1 MGGRSAP
8 RAARELMPSLVPLA
22 EIREAA
28 DRIQGVAA
36 RTPLVEVEVALA
48 VAPPA
53 AVAPPL
59 ASAPP
64 VAGTRPAAVAP
75 PVTGTPQPAAGDPAG
90 RAGRLLLK
98 CENLQRAG
106 AFKLRGAC
114 NFIVQVPA
122 QRRARGLITYS
133 SGNHAQAVALAAR
146 TLGAPAVVVMP
157 ETAPAVK
164 VAGAR
169 ALGAEILFEGTTS
182 VERRVRAEAEAER
195 RGLTM
200 VPPFDHPR
208 IIAGQGTVGLEIL
221 EDCPAPAAVYVPI
234 GGGGLVAGVAA
245 AIKALRPAT
254 RVVGVEPVGADAMAR
269 SLQAGAPVTLD
280 RAESIADGLLPVRP
294 GDLTFAHAAALVDE
308 IVTVGDEEIAAAVRW
323 LAERAKLVAEPSGA
337 ASVAAALRGADPA
350 SRGAQAADRS
360 ERAVD
365 APTIAVVSGGNIA
378 PAALADLLHA
388 PGT

>member
-1 MGGRSAP
+1 MGGPPDRW
-8 RAARELMPSLVPLA
+8 AAQAFMTPLIPLA
-22 EIREAA
+22 DIREAA
-28 DRIQGVAA
+28 ARITGVAV
-36 RTPLVEVEVALA
+36 RTPLV
-48 VAPPA
+48 
-53 AVAPPL
+53 
-59 ASAPP
+59 ASP
-64 VAGTRPAAVAP
+64 VAGAPQVATASPPAGP
-75 PVTGTPQPAAGDPAG
+75 PQAAAGIPAG
-90 RAGRLLLK
+90 GAGRLLLK

-106 AFKLRGAC
+106 AFKLRGAY

-122 QRRARGLITYS
+122 ERRAPGLITYS

-169 ALGAEILFEGTTS
+169 ALGAEVLFEGTTS
-182 VERRVRAEAEAER
+182 VERRARAEAEAER

-234 GGGGLVAGVAA
+234 GGGGLMAGVAA

-254 RVVGVEPVGADAMAR
+254 RIVGVEPVGANAMAR
-269 SLQAGAPVTLD
+269 SVQAGAPVTLD

-308 IVTVGDEEIAAAVRW
+308 IVTVDDAAIAAAVRW

-337 ASVAAALRGADPA
+337 ASVAAAMRGAAALHGADGRLRGADALSAGESATA
-350 SRGAQAADRS
+350 SG
-360 ERAVD
+360 
-365 APTIAVVSGGNIA
+365 PTIAVVSGGNIA
-378 PAALADLLHA
+378 PAALADFLRA
-388 PGT
+388 PAGD